1 MFRDVTLSDGTFSDV
16 TLSDGTFSAVTLIDG
31 TICDGMFFHVGH
43 FVMLH

>member
-31 TICDGMFFHVGH
+31 TFCDGMFFHVGRL
-43 FVMLH
+43 VMLH

>member
-31 TICDGMFFHVGH
+31 TFCDGMFFHVGH